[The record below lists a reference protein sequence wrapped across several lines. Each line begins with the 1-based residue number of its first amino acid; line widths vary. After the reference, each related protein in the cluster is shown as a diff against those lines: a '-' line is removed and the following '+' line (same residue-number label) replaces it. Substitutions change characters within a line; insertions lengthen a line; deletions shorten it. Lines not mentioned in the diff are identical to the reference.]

1 MKFKRL
7 LTAMLSALLIIVSVV
22 AVSSDTVY
30 EYSGLQYT
38 LIDNSSV
45 SVCGWNGSNGNV
57 SIPAVINNRKVVEI
71 ESQSFMDNSDI
82 VTVNFSNGT
91 NLERIGSFAFCGS
104 SLSGNIIIPKSVTS
118 IDTAAFEECANL
130 QIVEFKSSASAIP
143 AQCFKNCSAL
153 VSVTLN
159 SNIETIGSLAFANC
173 TSLEYL
179 FIPNSVTSISSS
191 AFKNDKD
198 LVIGCSYGSYAY
210 EYAKQNNIAF
220 RLLDDVKLGDTDLNG
235 VININDATMVQMDDV
250 QLITLNDLEKKAA
263 DVNRDGEITIRD
275 ATLIQM
281 YLANIIT
288 SF

>member
-22 AVSSDTVY
+22 AVSADTVY

-91 NLERIGSFAFCGS
+91 NLERIGTFAFSGC
-104 SLSGNIIIPKSVTS
+104 SLSGNIIIPQNVAN
-118 IDTAAFEECANL
+118 IGTAAFEDCANL
-130 QIVEFKSSASAIP
+130 QIVEFKSAASAIP
-143 AQCFKNCSAL
+143 AQCFNRCSSL
-153 VSVTLN
+153 LKVTLN
-159 SNIETIGSLAFANC
+159 SNIVSIGNLAFANC
-173 TSLEYL
+173 PALEYL

-198 LVIGCSYGSYAY
+198 LVIGCFYGSYAY